1 MVKTLYAG
9 ARAFRPSDG
18 ATVARSDR
26 RAPGVAVRHVAALMP
41 KGDIAGNHH
50 LAIAGQRSMTPD
62 DLIKALPTG
71 GSASIPYTDPYHPDR
86 PLLLECHRP
95 ATHTPDKPGTM

>member
-1 MVKTLYAG
+1 
-9 ARAFRPSDG
+9 
-18 ATVARSDR
+18 
-26 RAPGVAVRHVAALMP
+26 
-41 KGDIAGNHH
+41 
-50 LAIAGQRSMTPD
+50 MTPD